1 MTGRRARYLTT
12 DQMAELVSVRPK
24 TIRVWIDRGL
34 INAVKLNR
42 RWRIP
47 AGELD
52 RLLEAESHGE

>member
-1 MTGRRARYLTT
+1 MTRRRAGYLTT
-12 DQMAELVSVRPK
+12 DQMAELVSLRPK

-47 AGELD
+47 AGEFE
-52 RLLEAESHGE
+52 RLLEADGHGG

>member
-1 MTGRRARYLTT
+1 MTRRRARYLTT
-12 DQMAELVSVRPK
+12 DELAELVSVRPK

-47 AGELD
+47 AGELE
-52 RLLEAESHGE
+52 RLLEADGHGG